1 MVPNHLGH
9 CWYLSLVPAPG
20 LELTFQNKNYL
31 FWAPLLSLDT
41 LNIAH
46 QRKCGVQS
54 PFCNPDWPH
63 LGTASKAPCCSPLGG
78 CVPHFSLEPA
88 VSLGIPVHPPLTA
101 YHQNQYKDT
110 GEHLVVKFATGKTT
124 AQSAYVPHSWEQGRV
139 LGVGLLSNR
148 YVTLP

>member
-1 MVPNHLGH
+1 MCIRYSHFVIQNGPTWGLHLR
-9 CWYLSLVPAPG
+9 LRALAP
-20 LELTFQNKNYL
+20 
-31 FWAPLLSLDT
+31 W
-41 LNIAH
+41 
-46 QRKCGVQS
+46 V
-54 PFCNPDWPH
+54 
-63 LGTASKAPCCSPLGG
+63 
-78 CVPHFSLEPA
+78 A